1 MKHKV
6 KTKINS
12 STQQNRAPQ
21 LKQNPINLNKL
32 KISPSQRQFIIEHKL
47 ANLLAQREIIINKL
61 APKQQRKLR
70 QKISNQFN

>member
-47 ANLLAQREIIINKL
+47 ANLLAQREITINKL